1 MSDPYTHSVRKEQ
14 HAPKLDSNMQSKL
27 ARIVVFLCVAA
38 GLLSAQTNPVPW
50 RLPLLQPALPS
61 STQQQASTAPPLT
74 LTFQD
79 ALTRAKANAVDF
91 LQARTEAGIAREE
104 RVQARAALL
113 PAVNYNN
120 EAIYTQPRNSE
131 AGLVFIAN
139 NSVHEYVSQ
148 GNVHEELGLGNAY
161 EYRRTQAAEALARA
175 RYEIAARGLIV
186 TVAENYYG
194 LVVAQRKY
202 ATAEAALTE
211 AQRFLTISQ
220 QLERGG
226 EVAHADVVK
235 AQIQFNERSR
245 LLQEADL
252 ALQKARLALAVL
264 VFPDFNQNFAVIDDL
279 ALAQPLPPI
288 EEVRTTATRNN
299 PSLNA
304 ALASLQVTKAGLTAA
319 RGGYLPTV
327 SFDYWYG
334 IDAPQFAT
342 YGPDRIRNL
351 GYAAAATL
359 NIPIWNWG
367 ATQSKIRQAQLR
379 QQQARVE
386 LNATERQL
394 LASIQSFY
402 KEAQTARAERDLL
415 RQSFDLASE
424 SLRLTTL
431 KYQGGEATV
440 LEVVDA
446 QNTLTDARNAFDE
459 GEARYK
465 VALANLQTVT
475 GTF

>member
-14 HAPKLDSNMQSKL
+14 HAPKVDSNMQSKL

-120 EAIYTQPRNSE
+120 EAIYTQPRNNDV
-131 AGLVFIAN
+131 GFVFVAN

-148 GNVHEELGLGNAY
+148 TNVHEELGFGNAF

-175 RYEIAARGLIV
+175 RYEVAARGLV
-186 TVAENYYG
+186 VSVAENYYG
-194 LVVAQRKY
+194 LVVAQRKF
-202 ATAEAALTE
+202 ATAEMALRE
-211 AQRFLTISQ
+211 AQRFFTISQ

-226 EVAHADVVK
+226 ETAHSDVVK
-235 AQIQFNERSR
+235 AQLQVNDRNR
-245 LLQEADL
+245 LLQEANL

-264 VFPDFNQNFAVIDDL
+264 LFPDFNQNFTVIDDL
-279 ALAQPLPPI
+279 ALAQPLPAI
-288 EEVRTTATRNN
+288 EDVRTAATRNN
-299 PSLNA
+299 PVLNA
-304 ALASLQVTKAGLTAA
+304 ASASLQAAKATVIGA

-327 SFDYWYG
+327 SVDYWYG

-342 YGPDRIRNL
+342 HGPDHIRNL

-359 NIPIWNWG
+359 NVPIWNWG
-367 ATQSKIRQAQLR
+367 ATQSRIRQAQLR
-379 QQQARVE
+379 QQQAHVE
-386 LNATERQL
+386 LSATQRQL
-394 LASIQSFY
+394 LANIQSFY
-402 KEAQTARAERDLL
+402 NEAQTARAERDLL
-415 RQSFDLASE
+415 RQNFDLASE
-424 SLRLTTL
+424 SLH
-431 KYQGGEATV
+431 
-440 LEVVDA
+440 
-446 QNTLTDARNAFDE
+446 
-459 GEARYK
+459 
-465 VALANLQTVT
+465 
-475 GTF
+475 